1 MCNIVEIPC
10 KICGQHIGEE
20 IHIMD
25 WIVKPETF
33 EVYCKDCLPKKNIR
47 IFTLYQIVGKWALDL
62 KEVNQIGIR
71 YLTKRAIENKDG
83 IYPNTVF
90 ETKINEYI

>member
-25 WIVKPETF
+25 WIVEPEALV
-33 EVYCKDCLPKKNIR
+33 VYCKDCLPDNNIR
-47 IFTLYQIVGKWALDL
+47 IFKLSQIIGKWALEL

-71 YLTKRAIENKDG
+71 YLTKKAIENKDG

-90 ETKINEYI
+90 EINFIDL